1 MEDHRVPMLQGLIM
15 DMPLMVSSAI
25 QHAAELHG
33 ATEIVSRGVDGAIFR
48 YTYAEA
54 HRRTRRLANALAR
67 LGVRPGDR
75 IGTLAWNTH
84 RHFELF
90 YGVSGSG
97 AVLHPINPRLF
108 ADQIVYIVNHA
119 EDAWLFIDTGTLP
132 LAEQLA
138 PRLAPVKG
146 FVLMA
151 DRAAT
156 PARTTLAPLLC
167 YEELLAAESDDYA
180 WPQIDERSASS
191 ICYTSGTTGDPKGV
205 VYSHRSSVLVSM
217 LFTEWVY
224 RGSRNGALETLM
236 SLAPLFHANGWYFPY
251 VAPMTGSRLVLPGR
265 NYEPE
270 MLYELFDGERVT
282 ITCGVPTMW
291 LVLTDWMER
300 HGRTLPHLRAVYS
313 AGTAAPRS
321 LVDKLTAWGIEM
333 NQLWGMTEALALTS
347 PSLHPGAL
355 ALPPE
360 QQLARRMKA
369 GRIGFG
375 ARLRIVDD
383 EERPLPHDG
392 VAVGH
397 LRAKSPWI
405 SSSYFKGTGEALDRD
420 GWLKTGDVASIDPDG
435 YVTIV
440 DRSKDLIKSGGE
452 WISSIALE
460 DAACGHPEVMQ
471 AAVIA
476 AFHPKWQERPL
487 LIVTRRPGSQLD
499 RETLLEFLRPRVA
512 GWWLPDD
519 VVFVPEMPMT
529 ATGKIHKLTLRERFR
544 DHTLP
549 TAGRAPADR

>member
-1 MEDHRVPMLQGLIM
+1 MLQGAIM
-15 DMPLMVSSAI
+15 DMPLMISSVI
-25 QHAAELHG
+25 QYAAAFHG
-33 ATEIVSRGVDGAIFR
+33 GIEIVARGVDGAMHR

-54 HRRTRRLANALAR
+54 HQRAKRLANALGR

-75 IGTLAWNTH
+75 IGTLGWNTH

-97 AVLHPINPRLF
+97 AVLHPVNPRLY
-108 ADQIVYIVNHA
+108 ADQIVYIINHA
-119 EDAWLFIDTGTLP
+119 EDAWLFIDTATLS

-138 PRLAPVKG
+138 PRLKTVKG
-146 FVLMA
+146 VVLMA
-151 DRAAT
+151 DRAAM
-156 PARTTLAPLLC
+156 PGATTLGPLLC
-167 YEELLAAESDDYA
+167 YEDLLAAESDEYV
-180 WPQIDERSASS
+180 WPQFDEKSASS

-205 VYSHRSSVLVSM
+205 VYSHRSSVLVAM

-224 RGSRNGALETLM
+224 RGGRNGAMEVLM

-251 VAPMTGSRLVLPGR
+251 VAPMTGSKLVLPGR
-265 NYEPE
+265 NYEPA
-270 MLYELFDGERVT
+270 MLYELFDREHVT

-291 LVLTDWMER
+291 LTLIDWMER
-300 HGRTLPHLRAVYS
+300 QGRTLPDLRAVYS
-313 AGTAAPRS
+313 AGSAAPRS
-321 LVDKLTAWGIEM
+321 LFDKFAARGVEL
-333 NQLWGMTEALALTS
+333 NQLWGMTEALGLTS
-347 PSLHPGAL
+347 PSLRPGSL

-360 QQLARRMKA
+360 EQLAHRMKA
-369 GRIGFG
+369 GRAGFG
-375 ARLRIVDD
+375 AQLRIVDD
-383 EERPLPHDG
+383 EEHPLPHDG

-405 SSSYFKGTGEALDRD
+405 SSGYFKGAGDALDSE

-435 YVTIV
+435 YLTIV

-460 DAACGHPEVMQ
+460 NAACGHPDVMQ

-487 LIVTRRPGSQLD
+487 LIVTLKPGSHLD
-499 RETLLEFLRPRVA
+499 REALLEFLRPNVA
-512 GWWLPDD
+512 SWWLPDD
-519 VVFVPEMPMT
+519 VVFLPEMPMT

-544 DHTLP
+544 DYKLP
-549 TAGRAPADR
+549 IAERPAAGA

>member
-1 MEDHRVPMLQGLIM
+1 MLQGLIM
-15 DMPLMVSSAI
+15 DMPLTISSAI
-25 QHAAELHG
+25 QHAAEFHG
-33 ATEIVSRGVDGAIFR
+33 GTEIVARDVDGTIHR

-54 HRRTRRLANALAR
+54 HRRTKRLANALGR

-75 IGTLAWNTH
+75 IGTLGWNTH

-97 AVLHPINPRLF
+97 AGLHPVNSRLF

-119 EDAWLFIDTGTLP
+119 EDTWLFIDAATLA

-138 PRLAPVKG
+138 PRLKSVKG
-146 FVLMA
+146 FVLMPDGSA
-151 DRAAT
+151 M
-156 PARTTLAPLLC
+156 PGSTTLEPLLC
-167 YEELLAAESDDYA
+167 YEELLAAESDDYE
-180 WPQIDERSASS
+180 WPQFDARTASS

-205 VYSHRSSVLVSM
+205 VYSHRSSVLVAM
-217 LFTEWVY
+217 LFTEWIY
-224 RGSRNGALETLM
+224 RGSGNGAMETLM

-251 VAPMTGSRLVLPGR
+251 TAPMTGSKLVLPGR
-265 NYEPE
+265 NYEPA
-270 MLYELFDGERVT
+270 MLYELLEGERVT

-291 LVLTDWMER
+291 LMLTDWMTRE
-300 HGRTLPHLRAVYS
+300 G
-313 AGTAAPRS
+313 
-321 LVDKLTAWGIEM
+321 
-333 NQLWGMTEALALTS
+333 
-347 PSLHPGAL
+347 
-355 ALPPE
+355 
-360 QQLARRMKA
+360 
-369 GRIGFG
+369 
-375 ARLRIVDD
+375 
-383 EERPLPHDG
+383 RPLPHDG
-392 VAVGH
+392 VAIGH

-405 SSSYFKGTGEALDRD
+405 SSGYFKGTGDALDAE

-435 YVTIV
+435 YVAIV

-460 DAACGHPEVMQ
+460 NAACGHPEVMQ

-499 RETLLEFLRPRVA
+499 RATLLEFLRPSVA

-544 DHTLP
+544 DYQLP
-549 TAGRAPADR
+549 TAGRPPAGER

>member
-1 MEDHRVPMLQGLIM
+1 MLSGLIM
-15 DMPLMVSSAI
+15 DMPLMISSAI
-25 QHAAELHG
+25 QHAATFHG
-33 ATEIVSRGVDGAIFR
+33 QTEIVARGVDGTVHR

-54 HRRTRRLANALAR
+54 HGRTKRLANALGR

-75 IGTLAWNTH
+75 IGTLGWNTH

-97 AVLHPINPRLF
+97 AVLHPVNPRLF
-108 ADQIVYIVNHA
+108 PDQIVYIVNHA
-119 EDAWLFIDTGTLP
+119 EDAWLFIDAATLP

-138 PRLAPVKG
+138 PRLKPVKG
-146 FVLMA
+146 FVLMGERSA
-151 DRAAT
+151 M
-156 PARTTLAPLLC
+156 PASTTHGTLLC

-180 WPQIDERSASS
+180 WPQFDERSASS

-224 RGSRNGALETLM
+224 RGGRNGAMETLM

-251 VAPMTGSRLVLPGR
+251 VAPMTGSKLVLPGR
-265 NYEPE
+265 NYEPA
-270 MLYELFDGERVT
+270 MLYELLDGERVT

-291 LVLTDWMER
+291 LSLTDWMER
-300 HGRTLPHLRAVYS
+300 EGRTLPQLRTVYS
-313 AGTAAPRS
+313 AGSAAPRS
-321 LVDKLTAWGIEM
+321 LIDKFTAWGIEV
-333 NQLWGMTEALALTS
+333 NQLWGMTEALGITS
-347 PSLHPGAL
+347 PSLRPGSL
-355 ALPPE
+355 ALPAE
-360 QQLARRMKA
+360 EQLAQRMKA
-369 GRIGFG
+369 GRAGFG
-375 ARLRIVDD
+375 AQVRIVAD

-397 LRAKSPWI
+397 LRVKSPWV
-405 SSSYFKGTGEALDRD
+405 SSGYFKGAGDALDSG
-420 GWLKTGDVASIDPDG
+420 GWLRTGDVASIDPHG
-435 YVTIV
+435 YLAIV

-460 DAACGHPEVMQ
+460 SAACGHPEVMQ

-487 LIVTRRPGSQLD
+487 LVVTRRPDSRLD
-499 RETLLEFLRPRVA
+499 REALLEFLRPSVA
-512 GWWLPDD
+512 SWWLPDD

-529 ATGKIHKLTLRERFR
+529 ATGKIHKLTLREQFR
-544 DHTLP
+544 DYQLP
-549 TAGRAPADR
+549 TA

>member
-1 MEDHRVPMLQGLIM
+1 MEEASMLQGLIM
-15 DMPLMVSSAI
+15 DMPLMISSAI
-25 QHAAELHG
+25 QHAAAFHG
-33 ATEIVSRGVDGAIFR
+33 GTEIVARGVDGAIHR

-54 HRRTRRLANALAR
+54 HRRTKRLANALGR

-75 IGTLAWNTH
+75 IGTLGWNTH

-97 AVLHPINPRLF
+97 AVLHPVNPRLF

-119 EDAWLFIDTGTLP
+119 EDAWLFIDAATLS

-138 PRLAPVKG
+138 PRLESVQG

-151 DRAAT
+151 DRSAM
-156 PARTTLAPLLC
+156 PGRTTLGTLLC
-167 YEELLAAESDDYA
+167 YEDLLTAESDDYV
-180 WPQIDERSASS
+180 WPQFDERSASS

-205 VYSHRSSVLVSM
+205 VYSHRSSVLVAM

-224 RGSRNGALETLM
+224 RGGRNGAAETLM
-236 SLAPLFHANGWYFPY
+236 TLAPLFHANGWYFPY
-251 VAPMTGSRLVLPGR
+251 VAPMTGSKLVLPGR
-265 NYEPE
+265 NYEPA

-291 LVLTDWMER
+291 LTLTDWMER
-300 HGRTLPHLRAVYS
+300 QGRTLPHLRAVYS

-321 LVDKLTAWGIEM
+321 LLDKFAAWGIEL
-333 NQLWGMTEALALTS
+333 NQLWGMTEALGLTS
-347 PSLHPGAL
+347 PSLRPGAL
-355 ALPPE
+355 DLPVE
-360 QQLARRMKA
+360 QQLEQRMKA

-375 ARLRIVDD
+375 AQVRIVDD
-383 EERPLPHDG
+383 AERPLPHDG

-397 LRAKSPWI
+397 LRVKSPWI
-405 SSSYFKGTGEALDRD
+405 SSGYFKGAADALDSE
-420 GWLKTGDVASIDPDG
+420 GWLRTGDVASIDPDG
-435 YVTIV
+435 YLAIV

-460 DAACGHPEVMQ
+460 NAACGHPEVMQ

-476 AFHPKWQERPL
+476 ASHPKWQERPL
-487 LIVTRRPGSQLD
+487 LIVTRRAGSRLD
-499 RETLLEFLRPRVA
+499 REALLEFLRPSVA
-512 GWWLPDD
+512 SWWLPDD
-519 VVFVPEMPMT
+519 VVFVEEMPMT

-544 DHTLP
+544 DYTLP
-549 TAGRAPADR
+549 TAGRAPAGD

>member
-1 MEDHRVPMLQGLIM
+1 MLQGLIM
-15 DMPLMVSSAI
+15 DMPLMISSAI
-25 QHAAELHG
+25 QHAAEFHG
-33 ATEIVSRGVDGAIFR
+33 GTEIVARDVDGTIHR

-54 HRRTRRLANALAR
+54 HRRTKRLANALGR

-75 IGTLAWNTH
+75 IGTLGWNTH

-97 AVLHPINPRLF
+97 AVLHPVNSRLF

-119 EDAWLFIDTGTLP
+119 EDTWLFIDAATLA

-138 PRLAPVKG
+138 PRLKSVKG

-151 DRAAT
+151 ERSAM
-156 PARTTLAPLLC
+156 PGSTTLEPLLC
-167 YEELLAAESDDYA
+167 YEELLAAESDDYE
-180 WPQIDERSASS
+180 WPQFDERNASS

-205 VYSHRSSVLVSM
+205 VYSHRSSVLVAM
-217 LFTEWVY
+217 LFTEWIY
-224 RGSRNGALETLM
+224 RGSRNGAMETLM

-251 VAPMTGSRLVLPGR
+251 TAPMTGSKLVLPGR
-265 NYEPE
+265 NYEPA
-270 MLYELFDGERVT
+270 MLYELLEGERVT

-291 LVLTDWMER
+291 LMLTDWMTRE
-300 HGRTLPHLRAVYS
+300 GRTLPHLRTVYS

-321 LVDKLTAWGIEM
+321 LLETFAAWGIEV
-333 NQLWGMTEALALTS
+333 NQLWGMTEALGLTS

-355 ALPPE
+355 DLPPE
-360 QQLARRMKA
+360 QQLEQRMKA
-369 GRIGFG
+369 GGRIGFG
-375 ARLRIVDD
+375 AQLRIVDD

-392 VAVGH
+392 VAIGH

-405 SSSYFKGTGEALDRD
+405 SSGYFKGAGDALDAE

-435 YVTIV
+435 YVAIV

-460 DAACGHPEVMQ
+460 NAACGHPEVMQ

-499 RETLLEFLRPRVA
+499 RATLLEFLRPSVA
-512 GWWLPDD
+512 SWWLPDD

-544 DHTLP
+544 DYQLP
-549 TAGRAPADR
+549 TAGRPPAGER

>member
-1 MEDHRVPMLQGLIM
+1 MLPGLIM
-15 DMPLMVSSAI
+15 DMPLLISSAI
-25 QHAAELHG
+25 EHAATFHG
-33 ATEIVSRGVDGAIFR
+33 GTEIVARGVDGAIHR
-48 YTYAEA
+48 YTYAQA
-54 HRRTRRLANALAR
+54 HRRAKRLARALGR

-75 IGTLAWNTH
+75 IGTLGWNTH

-119 EDAWLFIDTGTLP
+119 EDAWLFVDPATLA
-132 LAEQLA
+132 LTEQLA
-138 PRLAPVKG
+138 SRLKSVKG

-151 DRAAT
+151 EHSAM
-156 PARTTLAPLLC
+156 PASPTLGPLLC
-167 YEELLAAESDDYA
+167 YEDLLAAESDDYA
-180 WPQIDERSASS
+180 WPQLDERSASS

-224 RGSRNGALETLM
+224 RGSRNGALDTLM

-251 VAPMTGSRLVLPGR
+251 VAPMTGSKLVLPGR
-265 NYEPE
+265 HYEPA
-270 MLYELFDGERVT
+270 MLYELLDGERVT

-291 LVLTDWMER
+291 LMLTDWMQRE
-300 HGRTLPHLRAVYS
+300 GRRLPHLRTIYS

-321 LVDKLTAWGIEM
+321 LFDTFAAWGIEL
-333 NQLWGMTEALALTS
+333 NQLWGMTEALGLTT
-347 PSLHPGAL
+347 PSLRPGTL
-355 ALPPE
+355 ELPAE
-360 QQLARRMKA
+360 QQLAQRMKA
-369 GRIGFG
+369 GRAGFG
-375 ARLRIVDD
+375 AQLRIVDD

-392 VAVGH
+392 VAIGH

-405 SSSYFKGTGEALDRD
+405 SSGYFKGAGAALDDD

-435 YVTIV
+435 YLAIV

-460 DAACGHPEVMQ
+460 NAACGHPEVLQ

-499 RETLLEFLRPRVA
+499 RETLLEFLRPAVA
-512 GWWLPDD
+512 SWWLPDD

-529 ATGKIHKLTLRERFR
+529 GTGKIHKLTLREQFR
-544 DHTLP
+544 DYTLP
-549 TAGRAPADR
+549 TAGRSPVAD